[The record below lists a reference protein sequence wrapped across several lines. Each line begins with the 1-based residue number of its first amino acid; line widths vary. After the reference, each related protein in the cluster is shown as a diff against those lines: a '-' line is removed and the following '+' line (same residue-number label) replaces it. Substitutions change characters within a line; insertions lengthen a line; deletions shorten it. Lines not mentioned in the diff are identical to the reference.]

1 MATTF
6 LNDLRRFAGFV
17 FTLLLTGVCLC
28 VGAAGQAPLVTSSVV
43 NGLPPLTAP
52 AALGS
57 VWNTAASSRGD
68 FLLADFENA
77 ALYRYPANGAAEVT
91 LLAAPNLGPG
101 GGYANNGIALDPWNN
116 IWLDNNWNG
125 GLQRIPYNAATGTWN
140 VSAGATITAGLGSIG
155 GGYFQSAG
163 MAINSSG
170 TFVLST
176 ENSAPQPALFSFTI
190 DASGNITNEQT
201 VIATLTGRA
210 RTLSIDN
217 AGNIFIWEDNGIA
230 DVLEVP
236 AGTVGLA
243 DDKSLVHVDPTII
256 DPASGKPVSL
266 LTNMTGT
273 AVDAAGNLYVGDSSA
288 GVFMVPNQAGTLNP
302 AAWVMITPA
311 PAAAQISIDPAR
323 DTLYEPIPKLWN
335 GLANFATVSLG
346 NGETGS
352 SAVGK
357 LSTVPI
363 TVYYSFA
370 GPVTPAAFVIQED
383 GVTNPDFSI
392 VSGGTCVVGT
402 TYPVPATAS
411 VSAVTDCTVQVAVN
425 PHTAGSVSGQLLMQ
439 TSATVN
445 KQTVYTTVASTTLH
459 GIGLGASIEATPAWE
474 SVVGGSLKTPSQ
486 VAIDVMG
493 NLYIADA
500 GLGKVLLYAAGSG
513 ASSAAVSVGTGLTA
527 PTGVAVDGA
536 GDIFIADS
544 GNVLEVPNGPSGLNA
559 AAQAILVSGLGVNLR
574 LAADGLGHIYVADP
588 ADGQVVE
595 LYNPGGSAGPFGQSE
610 VLLTSG
616 FTQPSDV
623 AVDSNNNLYVIDGSN
638 LFEIS
643 GGITTTLLSNLSNAS
658 AVAVDPSG
666 AVYVSSSGGTVRI
679 PYVSGA
685 LVPAS
690 QTAIATTVTHPTG
703 MAIDNMGNVY
713 LADATALN
721 LHLVSASGSLN
732 FGNVPLGAQPSLN
745 ATVTNDGN
753 APLTVTGY
761 ASTNAIDYTGA
772 DGSCISG
779 SPIAP
784 AGICQVDVTLAPGP
798 GQQNTLTGQ
807 IQIQSNSAN
816 APIVVNATGVG
827 APLATSTISTATVAS
842 SAEVVDT
849 PITVTVAPKNGA
861 IVPTGQVTVTFTTIT
876 GAKGTASGT
885 LKNGSVTLNLAP
897 VAAGNATFTVVY
909 IGDRVY
915 GSTTTTTTA
924 AVAKSAIAAITLPS
938 SPAAPIYILESDGGT
953 PYDGSALFWE
963 YNFKVQ
969 VSAAAGVPT
978 GPVTFMDTYQA
989 GASSTTTTGPASAG
1003 TQHSGSAFQT
1013 LDPTGS
1019 ASFPTEY
1026 LPIPQAAI
1034 LGYTAFAWKHVITPV
1049 YSGDANFLT
1058 SNGSQATT
1066 FIVVASPAVQIC
1078 LAGGVCTATSAPP
1091 SLSVSAGSS
1100 VSANLTL
1107 TPMLGYGFAGRNQQ
1121 LNDYNFPVTLACSN
1135 LPPHATCSFNYPN
1148 PDASIATA
1156 VDINCQ
1162 ANITAAEANEGAP
1175 FCTGGLSTVTI
1186 NTDVAAGTTTTGQ
1199 LIRSTP
1205 IALAAMFG
1213 FGMVGLF
1220 FRRRAAQRAGLFP
1233 MLCVAVLGCAL
1244 AVSLTACNTTNLSPA
1259 SVLSTP
1265 SGTYPVTVTAQQVGS
1280 QCLVIV
1286 GAATDCTTAGGQL
1299 GLEIYGSQNQVS
1311 LPFTINLTIQ

>member
-1 MATTF
+1 MATTS
-6 LNDLRRFAGFV
+6 LNDLRRFAGSV
-17 FTLLLTGVCLC
+17 YTLLLTGACFC

-77 ALYRYPANGAAEVT
+77 ALYQYPANGAAEVT

-125 GLQRIPYNAATGTWN
+125 GIQRIPYNAATGTWN
-140 VSAGATITAGLGSIG
+140 VSAGATITAGLGNIG
-155 GGYFQSAG
+155 GGYLQSAG

-176 ENSAPQPALFSFTI
+176 ENGAPQPALYSFTV

-201 VIATLTGRA
+201 VIASLTGRA

-217 AGNIFIWEDNGIA
+217 AGNIFIWEDNGIP

-236 AGTVGLA
+236 AGTAGLA
-243 DDKSLVHVDPTII
+243 DDKSLAHVDPTII
-256 DPASGKPVSL
+256 DPKSGNPVSL

-273 AVDAAGNLYVGDSSA
+273 AVDAAGNLYVGDSTA

-302 AAWVMITPA
+302 AAWVMISPA
-311 PAAAQISIDPAR
+311 PAVAQISINPTR

-346 NGETGS
+346 NGEAGS

-357 LSTVPI
+357 LSTTPI

-370 GPVTPAAFVIQED
+370 GPVTPAAFAIQED

-402 TYPVPATAS
+402 TYPIPATKSA
-411 VSAVTDCTVQVAVN
+411 SAVTSCTVDVAVN

-445 KQTVYTTVASTTLH
+445 KQTVYTTVATTTLH

-474 SVVGGSLKTPSQ
+474 SAVGGSLKTPTQ
-486 VAIDVMG
+486 VATDAMG
-493 NLYIADA
+493 NLYVADA
-500 GLGKVLLYAAGSG
+500 GLGEVLMYAAGSG
-513 ASSAAVSVGTGLTA
+513 ASSAPVSIGTGLTA
-527 PTGVAVDGA
+527 PTGVTVDGA
-536 GDIFIADS
+536 GDVFIADS
-544 GNVLEVPNGPSGLNA
+544 GNVLEVPNGPGGLNA
-559 AAQAILVSGLGVNLR
+559 AGQAILVSGLGANLR

-588 ADGQVVE
+588 ADGEVVE
-595 LYNPGGSAGPFGQSE
+595 LYNTGGSAGPFGQSE

-623 AVDSNNNLYVIDGSN
+623 AVDSSNNLYVIDGSN

-666 AVYVSSSGGTVRI
+666 AVYVSSSSGTVRI
-679 PYVSGA
+679 PYVNGV

-690 QTAIATTVTHPTG
+690 QTAIATTVTSPTG

-721 LHLVSASGSLN
+721 LHMVSASGSLD

-745 ATVTNDGN
+745 ATVINDGN
-753 APLTVTGY
+753 APLMVTGY
-761 ASTNAIDYTGA
+761 ASTNPIDYTGA
-772 DGSCISG
+772 DGTCVSG

-784 AGICQVDVTLAPGP
+784 AGTCQVDVTLAPGP

-816 APIVVNATGVG
+816 FPIVVNATGMG
-827 APLATSTISTATVAS
+827 APLAGSVVSTATVAG
-842 SAEVVDT
+842 SAEVVNT
-849 PITVTVAPKNGA
+849 PITVTVAPTSGT

-885 LKNGSVTLNLAP
+885 LKNGSVTLNLSP
-897 VAAGNATFTVVY
+897 VAAGSANFTVVY

-915 GSTTTTTTA
+915 GSSTTTTTA
-924 AVAKSAIAAITLPS
+924 PVAKSAIAAITLPN
-938 SPAAPIYILESDGGT
+938 SPTPPTYILEADGGT
-953 PYDGSALFWE
+953 PYDGSTDYWE
-963 YNFKVQ
+963 YNFKVH

-978 GPVTFMDTYQA
+978 GTVTFMDTYQA
-989 GASSTTTTGPASAG
+989 GASSTTTSGAACPA
-1003 TQHSGSAFQT
+1003 QSGASVQP
-1013 LDPTGS
+1013 LDPTGNV
-1019 ASFPTEY
+1019 SFATDC
-1026 LPIPQAAI
+1026 LPIPQSAI
-1034 LGYTAFAWKHVITPV
+1034 LGYTAIAWQHVITPV

-1058 SNGSQATT
+1058 FTGSQPTT
-1066 FIVVASPAVQIC
+1066 FIVVASPAVQLC
-1078 LAGGVCTATSAPP
+1078 LQGGVCTATSAPP
-1091 SLSVSAGSS
+1091 TLSVSAGSS
-1100 VSANLTL
+1100 VSANLSL

-1135 LPPHATCSFNYPN
+1135 LPPHATCSFSYPI

-1156 VDINCQ
+1156 VDLNCE

-1175 FCTGGLSTVTI
+1175 FCTGGVATVTI
-1186 NTDVAAGTTTTGQ
+1186 NTDVSAGTTTTSQ
-1199 LIRSTP
+1199 LVRSAP

-1220 FRRRAAQRAGLFP
+1220 FRRNAAQRAGLFP

-1259 SVLSTP
+1259 SVLKTP

-1280 QCLVIV
+1280 QCLVIA
-1286 GAATDCTTAGGQL
+1286 GAATDCTTASGQL

-1311 LPFTINLTIQ
+1311 LPFTISLTIQ